1 MNKGVSGAIQDF
13 GKSISEGSREIAP
26 IYLTERAQRG
36 GLAGGMGD
44 KTWWAANFPT
54 IGSAAASMIPI
65 MGQMRAL
72 NYIGKSLSKV
82 GNVSKI
88 GREINTLGRTI
99 TNNKVQ
105 ATIGTLY
112 GAHLDIMQEIVYD
125 YDNFYYCLQ

>member
-1 MNKGVSGAIQDF
+1 MVLL
-13 GKSISEGSREIAP
+13 EVWEIK
-26 IYLTERAQRG
+26 LG
-36 GLAGGMGD
+36 GLLI
-44 KTWWAANFPT
+44 FLL
-54 IGSAAASMIPI
+54 GSAAASMIPI

-88 GREINTLGRTI
+88 GRGINTLGRTI

-112 GAHLDIMQEIVYD
+112 GAHLDIMQEIV
-125 YDNFYYCLQ
+125 